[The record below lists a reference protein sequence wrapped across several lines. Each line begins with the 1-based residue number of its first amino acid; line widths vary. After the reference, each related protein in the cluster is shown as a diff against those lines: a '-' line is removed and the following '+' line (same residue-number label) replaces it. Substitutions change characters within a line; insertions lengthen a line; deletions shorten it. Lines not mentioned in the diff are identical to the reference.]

1 MSFFIAA
8 AHAQTAPAGAPPAG
22 AELINI
28 AMIVILFGLFYFM
41 AIRPQRKRQ
50 KEHENMLANL
60 QKGDEVAMTS
70 GLLGRVKKIE
80 EDYLVLQVGEGMELK
95 FQKFAVH
102 AVLPKGTLKEIGQ
115 G

>member
-1 MSFFIAA
+1 MSFFIAS
-8 AHAQTAPAGAPPAG
+8 AHAQAAPSAPPG
-22 AELINI
+22 ADLIQI
-28 AMIVILFGLFYFM
+28 GTIVILFALFYFM

-50 KEHENMLANL
+50 KEHEAMLTNL

-70 GLLGRVKKIE
+70 GMLGRVKKIE
-80 EDYLVLQVGEGMELK
+80 EDYLVLQVGENTELK